1 MSFHNVLK
9 IFFISLLCF
18 YLVITHEYALSTVEN
33 SSSLLTKDYDLMIW
47 TDAEVEIDVYFEL
60 NCADDKFQIAD
71 ASLTYV
77 MNYYL
82 ESKNE
87 SSNFRFFEISRALK
101 NQEKLNLRK
110 FDQDSND
117 TKIWSY
123 KIFVTHFMIEMN
135 KDFYN
140 ISRNESSTCLQ
151 LWQF

>member
-1 MSFHNVLK
+1 MSFRDVLK
-9 IFFISLLCF
+9 TSLISLLWF
-18 YLVITHEYALSTVEN
+18 YLVLTHEYALSTVKN
-33 SSSLLTKDYDLMIW
+33 SSSLLTRDYDLMTW
-47 TDAEVEIDVYFEL
+47 TDAEVKIDVYSEL

>member
-1 MSFHNVLK
+1 MLFRDVLK
-9 IFFISLLCF
+9 TSLISLLWF
-18 YLVITHEYALSTVEN
+18 YLVLTHEYALSTVKN
-33 SSSLLTKDYDLMIW
+33 SSSLLTRSYDLMTW
-47 TDAEVEIDVYFEL
+47 TDAEVKIDVYSEL

-77 MNYYL
+77 MNYYF
-82 ESKNE
+82 ESKNK